1 MTNRV
6 LFIFCP
12 IIRRRKSCDGV
23 LPNRLRHA
31 RHLSQIY
38 SNDAADF
45 RLVVASCHS
54 AEPSKSEAP
63 SPSLFSFF
71 SSLHLP
77 PKTMGKRPPPRVPP
91 VRIASPMP
99 HPHRH
104 HRSVGCCVKKSS
116 SGHSR
121 PVLRPPRNIQ
131 MGAISATQRRGP
143 NVARASPGA
152 GRLHQ
157 AHREPRCRDSGPW
170 RMMPWRG
177 RRAKPLGGR
186 VSSGSSCVLCFFAG
200 G

>member
-1 MTNRV
+1 
-6 LFIFCP
+6 L
-12 IIRRRKSCDGV
+12 
-23 LPNRLRHA
+23 LRL
-31 RHLSQIY
+31 SMQQ
-38 SNDAADF
+38 
-45 RLVVASCHS
+45 
-54 AEPSKSEAP
+54 EPSQSEAP

-71 SSLHLP
+71 RRSIRHPKRWANVLP
-77 PKTMGKRPPPRVPP
+77 HAFHPC
-91 VRIASPMP
+91 ASPLQCP
-99 HPHRH
+99 PPHRH

-143 NVARASPGA
+143 NVARASPGV

-186 VSSGSSCVLCFFAG
+186 VSSGSSSCGAFLLATEILHTCLVRG
-200 G
+200 

>member
-12 IIRRRKSCDGV
+12 IIRRPKSCDGV

-77 PKTMGKRPPPRVPP
+77 PKTMGNKRPPPRVPP
-91 VRIASPMP
+91 VRIASLVPP
-99 HPHRH
+99 TPPTPSIGWLSRLLFKWRH
-104 HRSVGCCVKKSS
+104 LRQ
-116 SGHSR
+116 
-121 PVLRPPRNIQ
+121 VLRPSLTSS
-131 MGAISATQRRGP
+131 MGAILAPQTKASKA
-143 NVARASPGA
+143 ARASPAA
-152 GRLHQ
+152 GRLH
-157 AHREPRCRDSGPW
+157 
-170 RMMPWRG
+170 
-177 RRAKPLGGR
+177 
-186 VSSGSSCVLCFFAG
+186 
-200 G
+200 